1 MGKDIWP
8 SNSPDLNPMD
18 YSIWSILERKV
29 CSTRHNSLE
38 SLKEAL
44 QKAWDEITE
53 DELRPIIDNFPNR
66 LNACIQADG
75 GHFESCF

>member
-1 MGKDIWP
+1 
-8 SNSPDLNPMD
+8 
-18 YSIWSILERKV
+18 
-29 CSTRHNSLE
+29 LE

-53 DELRPIIDNFPNR
+53 DELRPIIDNFPKH
-66 LNACIQADG
+66 LDACIQANG

>member
-1 MGKDIWP
+1 
-8 SNSPDLNPMD
+8 MD

-29 CSTRHNSLE
+29 CSIRHNSLE

-44 QKAWDEITE
+44 LKAWNEITE
-53 DELRPIIDNFPNR
+53 DELRPIIDNFPKR
-66 LNACIQADG
+66 LDACIQANG